1 MLFRSLMVETMLL
14 VAFLTATVWVGPF
27 WMLMLL
33 QPFEERTKRW
43 MEGPWFVLG
52 PLVAYLIV
60 LAMNLGAL
68 SDMMGDGTL
77 SGVVS
82 GLADVLGTDDGAVLA
97 WTHFV
102 IGDIIVT
109 RWIWKRSVEMEM
121 NKTVA
126 QVAILFGVMLMP
138 VGLAIHFISVRV
150 NKGNNTYS

>member
-1 MLFRSLMVETMLL
+1 MVETMLL
-14 VAFLTATVWVGPF
+14 VAFLTATVWIGPF

-60 LAMNLGAL
+60 LAMNLDAL

-82 GLADVLGTDDGAVLA
+82 GLAEVLGTDDGAVLA

-126 QVAILFGVMLMP
+126 QVAVLFGVMLMP
-138 VGLAIHFISVRV
+138 VGLAIHFITIQI
-150 NKGNNTYS
+150 NKDNNTHS

>member
-1 MLFRSLMVETMLL
+1 MVETMLL
-14 VAFLTATVWVGPF
+14 VAFLTATVWIGPF

-33 QPFEERTKRW
+33 QPFEERTKQW

-60 LAMNLGAL
+60 LSMNLGAL
-68 SDMMGDGTL
+68 SDMIGDGTL

-138 VGLAIHFISVRV
+138 VGLAIHFISVQI

>member
-1 MLFRSLMVETMLL
+1 MVETMLL
-14 VAFLTATVWVGPF
+14 VAFFTATMWVGPF
-27 WMLMLL
+27 WLLMLL

-60 LAMNLGAL
+60 LSMNLGAL
-68 SDMMGDGTL
+68 SDMFGDGTL

-138 VGLAIHFISVRV
+138 VGLAIHFISVQI

>member
-1 MLFRSLMVETMLL
+1 MVETMLL

-68 SDMMGDGTL
+68 SDMIGDGTL

-109 RWIWKRSVEMEM
+109 RWIWMRSVEMEM
-121 NKTVA
+121 NKMVA
-126 QVAILFGVMLMP
+126 KVAILFGVMLMP
-138 VGLAIHFISVRV
+138 VGLAIHFISVQI

>member
-1 MLFRSLMVETMLL
+1 MVETMLL
-14 VAFLTATVWVGPF
+14 VAFLTATVWIGPF

-60 LAMNLGAL
+60 LSMNLGAL
-68 SDMMGDGTL
+68 SDMIGDGTL

-109 RWIWKRSVEMEM
+109 RWIWKGSVEMEM

-138 VGLAIHFISVRV
+138 VGLAIHFISVQI

>member
-1 MLFRSLMVETMLL
+1 MVDTILL
-14 VAFLTATVWVGPF
+14 VAFLIATMWVGPF

-33 QPFEERTKRW
+33 QPFEERTKTW

-52 PLVAYLIV
+52 PLLAYLMI
-60 LAMNLGAL
+60 LLMNLGAL
-68 SDMMGDGTL
+68 SDMIGDGTL

-82 GLADVLGTDDGAVLA
+82 GLADVLGTHEGAVLA

-109 RWIWKRSVEMEM
+109 RWIWMRSVEIEM
-121 NKTVA
+121 NKTLA

-138 VGLAIHFISVRV
+138 VGLAIHFLSMKID
-150 NKGNNTYS
+150 KEHNTHS

>member
-1 MLFRSLMVETMLL
+1 MVETMLL
-14 VAFLTATVWVGPF
+14 VAFLTATMWVGPF

-33 QPFEERTKRW
+33 QPHAERTKKW
-43 MEGPWFVLG
+43 MSGPWFVLG

-77 SGVVS
+77 SGLVT

-102 IGDIIVT
+102 IGDIIGRET
-109 RWIWKRSVEMEM
+109 
-121 NKTVA
+121 
-126 QVAILFGVMLMP
+126 P
-138 VGLAIHFISVRV
+138 H
-150 NKGNNTYS
+150 

>member
-1 MLFRSLMVETMLL
+1 MLL
-14 VAFLTATVWVGPF
+14 VAFLTATVWIGPF

-60 LAMNLGAL
+60 LAMNLDAL

-126 QVAILFGVMLMP
+126 QVAVLFGVMLMP
-138 VGLAIHFISVRV
+138 VGLAIHFITIQI
-150 NKGNNTYS
+150 NKDNNTHS

>member
-1 MLFRSLMVETMLL
+1 MVETMLL
-14 VAFLTATVWVGPF
+14 VAFYTASMWVGPF

-33 QPFEERTKRW
+33 QPHAERTKKW
-43 MEGPWFVLG
+43 MSGPWFVLG
-52 PLVAYLIV
+52 PLVAYLVV

-68 SDMMGDGTL
+68 SDMIGDGTL
-77 SGVVS
+77 SGLVS

-109 RWIWKRSVEMEM
+109 RWIWKRSVETEI
-121 NKTVA
+121 NKTAA

-138 VGLAIHFISVRV
+138 VGLAIHFVTMQA
-150 NKGNNTYS
+150 NKRNNTH

>member
-1 MLFRSLMVETMLL
+1 MVETMLL
-14 VAFLTATVWVGPF
+14 VAFFTASMWVGPF

-33 QPFEERTKRW
+33 QPHADRTKKW

-68 SDMMGDGTL
+68 NDMVGDGTL
-77 SGVVS
+77 GGVVS
-82 GLADVLGTDDGAVLA
+82 GLADVLGTHDGAVLA

-109 RWIWKRSVEMEM
+109 RWIWKRSVETEI
-121 NKTVA
+121 NKTAA

-138 VGLAIHFISVRV
+138 VGLTIHFMNMQM
-150 NKGNNTYS
+150 NKEHNTHS

>member
-1 MLFRSLMVETMLL
+1 MVETMLL
-14 VAFLTATVWVGPF
+14 VAFFTASMWVGPF
-27 WMLMLL
+27 WLLMLL
-33 QPFEERTKRW
+33 QPYEERTKKW

-52 PLVAYLIV
+52 PLMAYLII
-60 LAMNLGAL
+60 LSMNLDAL
-68 SDMMGDGTL
+68 SDMIGDGTL

-82 GLADVLGTDDGAVLA
+82 GLAEVLGTDDGAVLA

-109 RWIWKRSVEMEM
+109 RWIWKRSIETET

-138 VGLAIHFISVRV
+138 VGLAIHFVTMQM
-150 NKGNNTYS
+150 NKGNNTH

>member
-1 MLFRSLMVETMLL
+1 MVETMLL

-52 PLVAYLIV
+52 PLGAYLIV

-68 SDMMGDGTL
+68 SDMIGDGTL

-138 VGLAIHFISVRV
+138 VGLAIHFISVQI

>member
-1 MLFRSLMVETMLL
+1 MAETILL
-14 VAFLTATVWVGPF
+14 IAFFTATMWVGPF

-33 QPFEERTKRW
+33 QPFAERTKQW

-52 PLVAYLIV
+52 PLVAYLLV
-60 LAMNLGAL
+60 LSMNLGAL
-68 SDMMGDGTL
+68 TDMIGDGTL

-109 RWIWKRSVEMEM
+109 RWIWNRSVETEI
-121 NKTVA
+121 NKTAA

-138 VGLAIHFISVRV
+138 VGLAIHFINMQM
-150 NKGNNTYS
+150 NKENNTHS

>member
-1 MLFRSLMVETMLL
+1 MVETMLL
-14 VAFLTATVWVGPF
+14 VAFLTATVWIGPF

-60 LAMNLGAL
+60 LCMNLGAL
-68 SDMMGDGTL
+68 SDMIGDGTL

-138 VGLAIHFISVRV
+138 VGLSIHFISVQI

>member
-1 MLFRSLMVETMLL
+1 MVETMLL

-33 QPFEERTKRW
+33 KPFEERTKRW

-52 PLVAYLIV
+52 PLIAYLIV

-68 SDMMGDGTL
+68 SDMIGDGTL

-126 QVAILFGVMLMP
+126 QVGILFGVMLMP
-138 VGLAIHFISVRV
+138 VGLAIHFISVQI
-150 NKGNNTYS
+150 NKGNNTHS

>member
-1 MLFRSLMVETMLL
+1 MVETMLL
-14 VAFLTATVWVGPF
+14 VAFFTASMWVGPF

-33 QPFEERTKRW
+33 QPYEERTNKW

-52 PLVAYLIV
+52 PLIAYLIV
-60 LAMNLGAL
+60 LSMNLGAL
-68 SDMMGDGTL
+68 TDMIGDGTL

-82 GLADVLGTDDGAVLA
+82 GLAEVLGTDDGAVLA

-109 RWIWKRSVEMEM
+109 RWIWKRSVETEI

-138 VGLAIHFISVRV
+138 VGLAIHFVTMQI
-150 NKGNNTYS
+150 NKGNNTH

>member
-1 MLFRSLMVETMLL
+1 MVETMLL
-14 VAFLTATVWVGPF
+14 VAFFTATMWVGPF
-27 WMLMLL
+27 WLLMLL
-33 QPFEERTKRW
+33 KPLEDRTKRW

-68 SDMMGDGTL
+68 SDMIGDGTL

-138 VGLAIHFISVRV
+138 VGLAIHFISVQI

>member
-1 MLFRSLMVETMLL
+1 MVETMLL
-14 VAFLTATVWVGPF
+14 VAFLTATAWIGPF
-27 WMLMLL
+27 WMLMLF

-43 MEGPWFVLG
+43 MEGPWFVFG

-138 VGLAIHFISVRV
+138 VGLAIHFISVQI

>member
-1 MLFRSLMVETMLL
+1 MVETMLL

-27 WMLMLL
+27 WILMLL

-60 LAMNLGAL
+60 LSMNLGAL
-68 SDMMGDGTL
+68 SDMIGDGTL

-126 QVAILFGVMLMP
+126 QVGILFGVMLMP
-138 VGLAIHFISVRV
+138 VGLAIHFISVQI
-150 NKGNNTYS
+150 NKGNNTHS

>member
-1 MLFRSLMVETMLL
+1 MLL
-14 VAFLTATVWVGPF
+14 VAFLTATVWIGPF

-68 SDMMGDGTL
+68 NDMMGDGTL

-82 GLADVLGTDDGAVLA
+82 GLAEVLGTDDGAVLA

-138 VGLAIHFISVRV
+138 VGLAIHFITIQI
-150 NKGNNTYS
+150 NKDNNTHS

>member
-1 MLFRSLMVETMLL
+1 MVETMLL

-60 LAMNLGAL
+60 LSMNLGAL
-68 SDMMGDGTL
+68 SDMIGDGTL

-138 VGLAIHFISVRV
+138 VGLAIHFITIQI
-150 NKGNNTYS
+150 NKDNNTHS

>member
-1 MLFRSLMVETMLL
+1 MVETMLL
-14 VAFLTATVWVGPF
+14 VAFLTATVWIGPF

-60 LAMNLGAL
+60 LSMNLGAL
-68 SDMMGDGTL
+68 SDMIGDGTL

-138 VGLAIHFISVRV
+138 LGLAIHFISVQI